1 MVTTQAESV
10 LRGSPYR
17 ADCPTR
23 RILDRIGDRWTV
35 LIVGALWD
43 GSVRFSELRRRIE
56 GISQKMLT
64 QTLRG
69 LERDGLVRRTVYPEV
84 PVRVE
89 YALTEAGRTLRE
101 PLRALEEWAIA
112 HLGEVS
118 ASQEAYDHADQPP
131 LTPRTGRR
139 ASPSLPGDLSPVP
152 ARSRPGR
159 PRTGDGPAQVPRQ
172 PLPHPDRA
180 GRVASLEHGWF
191 DIVVWPKDGDG

>member
-1 MVTTQAESV
+1 MGRRHFLVTTEAGPV
-10 LRGSPYR
+10 LRGCPYR

-43 GSVRFSELRRRIE
+43 GSARFSQLRRRIE
-56 GISQKMLT
+56 GISHKMLT

-101 PLRALEEWAIA
+101 PLRALEEWAIT
-112 HLGEVS
+112 HLGDVS
-118 ASQEAYDHADQPP
+118 AAQQAYDRAD
-131 LTPRTGRR
+131 
-139 ASPSLPGDLSPVP
+139 
-152 ARSRPGR
+152 
-159 PRTGDGPAQVPRQ
+159 
-172 PLPHPDRA
+172 
-180 GRVASLEHGWF
+180 
-191 DIVVWPKDGDG
+191 

>member
-1 MVTTQAESV
+1 MVTTKAESV
-10 LRGSPYR
+10 LYGSPYR

-43 GSVRFSELRRRIE
+43 GSVRFSQLRRRVE

-69 LERDGLVRRTVYPEV
+69 LERDGLVRRTVHPEV

-101 PLRALEEWAIA
+101 PLRALEEWSIA

-118 ASQEAYDHADQPP
+118 ASQEAYDCADRPP
-131 LTPRTGRR
+131 
-139 ASPSLPGDLSPVP
+139 PG
-152 ARSRPGR
+152 
-159 PRTGDGPAQVPRQ
+159 
-172 PLPHPDRA
+172 
-180 GRVASLEHGWF
+180 
-191 DIVVWPKDGDG
+191 